1 MNQIPIT
8 KDTYWSDI
16 ESEDLK
22 VGSKIK
28 VIGYPGEYKGELYS
42 MDGTIKSIVEKK
54 NGHKIILYDDL
65 DTTPG

>member
-1 MNQIPIT
+1 MNKIPIT

-22 VGSKIK
+22 EGSKIK
-28 VIGYPGEYKGELYS
+28 VIGYPGEYEGKLYS
-42 MDGTIKSIVEKK
+42 MDGTIKRIVEKK
-54 NGHKIILYDDL
+54 NGHKTILYDDL